1 MSEAQ
6 VLALEDRVEA
16 LVAQTGGQVD
26 VGDVAG
32 VVTSIMQSWQGS
44 FSLHELHVRDEIR
57 ELMSYVEG
65 AKRELCELRP
75 RKLSSRDIPDAST
88 QLDAIVAATEEA
100 AEKMMDVAEE
110 IEALASAGGAANDE
124 ILPRM
129 SDIAT
134 RIYEASSFQDI
145 TGQRIGKVLRIL
157 QHLEEKLGA
166 LAETLGDDHMDDEPA
181 SIFDAATGESDD
193 PRAFLHGPQLPTE
206 ANSQDDIDALL
217 ASFD

>member
-6 VLALEDRVEA
+6 GLALEQRVEA
-16 LVAQTGGQVD
+16 LVEQTGGQVEVSD
-26 VGDVAG
+26 IAG
-32 VVTSIMQSWQGS
+32 VVTSIMQSWKGS

-57 ELMSYVEG
+57 DLLTYVQG
-65 AKRELCELRP
+65 AMRELADLRP
-75 RKLSSRDIPDAST
+75 RALSAREIPDASN

-110 IEALASAGGAANDE
+110 IEALANTTGAANDDF
-124 ILPRM
+124 LPRM
-129 SDIAT
+129 TDIAT

-145 TGQRIGKVLRIL
+145 TGQRISKVMRIL
-157 QHLEEKLGA
+157 QHLEQKLGS
-166 LAETLGDDHMDDEPA
+166 LAETLGDED
-181 SIFDAATGESDD
+181 TSDD
-193 PRAFLHGPQLPTE
+193 APAVDPLGEIDDPKALLHGPQLPTE

>member
-6 VLALEDRVEA
+6 GLALEQRVEA
-16 LVAQTGGQVD
+16 LVEQTGGQVEVSD
-26 VGDVAG
+26 IAG
-32 VVTSIMQSWQGS
+32 VVTSIMQSWKGS

-57 ELMSYVEG
+57 DLLTYVQG
-65 AKRELCELRP
+65 AMRELADLRP
-75 RKLSSRDIPDAST
+75 RALSAREIPDASN

-110 IEALASAGGAANDE
+110 IEALANTTGAANDDF
-124 ILPRM
+124 LPRM
-129 SDIAT
+129 TGIAT

-145 TGQRIGKVLRIL
+145 TGQRISKVMRIL
-157 QHLEEKLGA
+157 QHLEQKLGS
-166 LAETLGDDHMDDEPA
+166 LAETLGDED
-181 SIFDAATGESDD
+181 TSDD
-193 PRAFLHGPQLPTE
+193 APAVDPLGEIDDPKALLHGPQLPTE

>member
-1 MSEAQ
+1 MSEAH
-6 VLALEDRVEA
+6 VLALEERVEA
-16 LVAQTGGQVD
+16 LVEQTGGQVD

-32 VVTSIMQSWQGS
+32 VVTSIMQSWRGS

-57 ELMSYVEG
+57 ELLAYVEG

-75 RKLSSRDIPDAST
+75 RTLSSRDIPDAST

-100 AEKMMDVAEE
+100 ADKMMDVAEE
-110 IEALASAGGAANDE
+110 IEALASDVANDD
-124 ILPRM
+124 IQPRM

-145 TGQRIGKVLRIL
+145 TGQRISKVVRIL

-166 LAETLGDDHMDDEPA
+166 LAETLGDEDIPDQDA
-181 SIFDAATGESDD
+181 SVFDAVTGEVED
-193 PRAFLHGPQLPTE
+193 PKALLHGPQLPTE